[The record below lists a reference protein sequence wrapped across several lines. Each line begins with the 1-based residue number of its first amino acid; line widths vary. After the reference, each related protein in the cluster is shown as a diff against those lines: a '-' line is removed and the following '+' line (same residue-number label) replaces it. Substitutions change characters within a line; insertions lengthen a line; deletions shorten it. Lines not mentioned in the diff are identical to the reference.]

1 MRVSGGSRQGSYE
14 ATPLLHS
21 SNGAGLPQA
30 VMVVTLL
37 TWQAGAL
44 VVTGVTPCFWPV
56 GLSLVMVVTL
66 SLGSSGK
73 LGLSVAV
80 TGVVSFLSI
89 AGGSGSSRMVTDV
102 TSPLSLAVTDVTS
115 PTSPWHIRLGWQ
127 VGDHHVQPGGL

>member
-1 MRVSGGSRQGSYE
+1 
-14 ATPLLHS
+14 
-21 SNGAGLPQA
+21 
-30 VMVVTLL
+30 MVVTPL

-44 VVTGVTPCFWPV
+44 VVTGVTPWFWPV

-89 AGGSGSSRMVTDV
+89 AGGSSS
-102 TSPLSLAVTDVTS
+102 S
-115 PTSPWHIRLGWQ
+115 
-127 VGDHHVQPGGL
+127 